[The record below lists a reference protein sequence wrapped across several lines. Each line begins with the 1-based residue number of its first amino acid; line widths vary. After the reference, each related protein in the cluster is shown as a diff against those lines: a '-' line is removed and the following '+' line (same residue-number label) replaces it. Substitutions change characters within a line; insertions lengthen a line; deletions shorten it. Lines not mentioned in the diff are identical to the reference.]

1 MLVGGA
7 IGGLSHAFKLASLF
21 SVLAFIHC
29 SFKQRGFL
37 FISFIGK
44 CPFLFIHEVT
54 YPYPRELGYNE
65 YITIVQEYIIAIYF

>member
-7 IGGLSHAFKLASLF
+7 IGGLSHTFKLASLF
-21 SVLAFIHC
+21 CVSAFLC
-29 SFKQRGFL
+29 FSFKHRGFL
-37 FISFIGK
+37 LICLIGQ

-65 YITIVQEYIIAIYF
+65 YITYMQE